1 MKLILT
7 AFLIILGVNAMA
19 NVELDGVV
27 YNDNRMFVLYTVACT
42 VDMDEDNIS
51 YTIYHNNPP
60 VGHKW
65 CLVTYRNTARYPA
78 TRIDDFNTKEEVTKY
93 KERVET
99 GVPLIGMKQPKI
111 RMSYNEFVKWKEQQG
126 FKEYDYKDMYL
137 IGGKGE
143 MEIMVVKRR

>member
-1 MKLILT
+1 MKQV
-7 AFLIILGVNAMA
+7 LIIFFIFFGVNTMA
-19 NVELDGVV
+19 NVELDGVA
-27 YNDNRMFVLYTVACT
+27 YNDNRMYVLYTVACT

-51 YTIYHNNPP
+51 YTIYHNKPP

-78 TRIDDFNTKEEVTKY
+78 TRIDDFNTKEEATKY

-99 GVPLIGMKQPKI
+99 GVPLIGMQQPKI

-126 FKEYDYKDMYL
+126 FKEYDYKKMYL
-137 IGGKGE
+137 TGGKGE